1 MQRIYLDYASTT
13 PLDPRVEAAMRPY
26 LQGKFGNPSS
36 LHSFGQEAMA
46 ALDKSR
52 ETLANL
58 IGAKFNEVVFTS
70 SATEANNLALRGA
83 ISNFEFLISNKFK
96 PRIIVSSIEHE
107 SILETAKDLE
117 RTGVEVIYLPVDKKG
132 FVDLRKLEESLN
144 ENTVLVSIMHANNET
159 GVIQNISEIS
169 KIVRNSKFEIPNSKL
184 GAVWP
189 LLHTDA
195 SQAFQYLDCNVEN
208 LGVDLMTL
216 SSHKIYGPK
225 GAGCL
230 YVRGLDSA
238 GKRSSI
244 AEITTGGGQEF
255 EMRSGTE
262 NIPAIVGFTKAAEL
276 VTNLRELESRR
287 VGKLC
292 DYLWVR
298 LKKSVKGAKLNGD
311 DKKRLPSNLNV
322 YFPGISAEDML
333 IKLDLNGVAVSAGSA
348 CAARSLEPS
357 RVLLAMGFNEKR
369 AKGSIRFTLGR
380 MTTKKDIDNF
390 LAITKI
396 ISKKT

>member
-1 MQRIYLDYASTT
+1 
-13 PLDPRVEAAMRPY
+13 MRPY

>member
-1 MQRIYLDYASTT
+1 
-13 PLDPRVEAAMRPY
+13 MRPY

-195 SQAFQYLDCNVEN
+195 AQAFQYLDCNVEN
-208 LGVDLMTL
+208 LGVNLMTL

-230 YVRGLDSA
+230 YVRGLDAA

-357 RVLLAMGFNEKR
+357 RVLLAMGFDEKR
-369 AKGSIRFTLGR
+369 VKGSIRFTLGR